1 MHRPLLIILC
11 VVFVSCSS
19 TPKDV
24 VRENR
29 HLSDILGRVPSRFDL
44 TELTIA
50 RAHAALR
57 AKTITCQGLI
67 RRYLKRID
75 AYGKSSEL
83 NAIIYKNPKA
93 IDRAGAL
100 DAKFALRGKMKKLH
114 CIPVIL
120 KDNYDTADM
129 PTEAGSVALKGSI
142 PPDDAFLV
150 RRLRKQ
156 DAIIL
161 AKSNMGEWAFSPNHT
176 ISSTYGE
183 TRNAYDRTKVPA
195 GSSGGTASAIAANL
209 GIIGM
214 GTSTG
219 NSIRGPAAHS
229 SLIGIRATM
238 GVMSRDGIV
247 PLLYNRDV
255 GGPLM
260 RTVTD
265 TAVVFSVLAGP
276 DAGDPLTEQY
286 KERIKKDY
294 TVYLTAKGLQGAR
307 LGVLRVAYESDTTH
321 FEITD
326 LMDVA
331 ITDLRRAGAV
341 VLDPFEIKDFEKLRK
356 ATGFCSRFRYDL
368 NNYLKTLGPSAPV
381 KSLEE
386 VVEKK
391 LFREQNKGFIKWAMS
406 KKTAPEKRDPP
417 CVGVQA
423 DPRRKNLL
431 DAVVSAMDAYNLDAI
446 IYPSWRHP
454 PRAIGDYESPHQS
467 NSLLIAP
474 HTGQP
479 SITVPMGYTSGQL
492 PAGLEFLARPFDEHK
507 LFQYAY
513 SYEQATQHRKPPK
526 GFK

>member
-1 MHRPLLIILC
+1 MRQHLLIILC

-19 TPKDV
+19 TPKVV
-24 VRENR
+24 VREA
-29 HLSDILGRVPSRFDL
+29 SRFDL
-44 TELTIA
+44 SELTIA

-57 AKTITCQGLI
+57 AKTITCEGLI

-75 AYGKSSEL
+75 TYDKPSQL

-93 IDRAGAL
+93 IDKARAL
-100 DAKFALRGKMKKLH
+100 DAKFALRGKMQKLH

-129 PTEAGSVALKGSI
+129 PTEAGAIALKGSI

-150 RRLRKQ
+150 KRLRDQ

-161 AKSNMGEWAFSPNHT
+161 AKSNMGEWAFSPDHT
-176 ISSTYGE
+176 ISSTHGE

-229 SLIGIRATM
+229 SLVGIRATM

-260 RTVTD
+260 RTVTGA
-265 TAVVFSVLAGP
+265 AVVFSVLAGP
-276 DAGDPLTEQY
+276 DIADPLTEQF
-286 KERIKKDY
+286 KDRIKKDY
-294 TVYLTAKGLQGAR
+294 TTYPTDKGLQGAR
-307 LGVLRVAYESDTTH
+307 LGVLRAAYESDTTH
-321 FEITD
+321 FEIMD
-326 LMDVA
+326 LMDLA
-331 ITDLRRAGAV
+331 ITDLRKAGAV
-341 VLDPFEIKDFEKLRK
+341 ILDPFEIKDLKKLRK

-381 KSLEE
+381 KSLQE

-391 LFREQNKGFIKWAMS
+391 LFREQNKGAMKWAMS
-406 KKTAPEKRDPP
+406 ENTAPEKRDPP
-417 CVGVQA
+417 CAGVQA

-431 DAVVSAMDAYNLDAI
+431 DAVVSAMDVHHLDAI
-446 IYPSWRHP
+446 IYPSWSHP
-454 PRAIGDYESPHQS
+454 PRAIGDSESPHQS

-492 PAGLEFLARPFDEHK
+492 PAGLEFLARPFDERK

-513 SYEQATQHRKPPK
+513 SYEQATHHRKPPE